1 MQKAGPPANI
11 TGMGRTDRQGGRTRA
26 SRAGPLTHDA
36 AIVRAALRALGR
48 NRSDLVTLLIG
59 IPLLALIARDWAV
72 PLSPAQHR
80 WLAAGI
86 GAAIGFM
93 AATQALGRLAYHATD
108 GILAAPAQHW
118 RPQARLAIVILGTAL
133 AIGLSGLAI
142 LGVFAPDRYLIGF
155 AVGAV
160 SAAAAGRFRLA
171 MVTGQAMRGHILPN
185 VGRSSRTLF
194 WLTVVLG
201 AATGVALTMLPVTG
215 TAAAALAALVAFAAG
230 TALGPVDAELVGYL
244 TMIGRTSR
252 AIIGD
257 RIARPLAFLVPLA
270 GALAVGADRIALIAG
285 MLAAG
290 AVPLLIALRVLA
302 YRLFGRRAGDWF
314 IGILLAVAALAL
326 ALFPP
331 LAPVVLLVGLV
342 RLARGAAPKRWLIA

>member
-1 MQKAGPPANI
+1 
-11 TGMGRTDRQGGRTRA
+11 MGRTDRQGDITAA

-36 AIVRAALRALGR
+36 AIVRAALRALGG
-48 NRSDLVTLLIG
+48 NRSDLLTLSIG
-59 IPLLALIARDWAV
+59 IPLLALVARDWAV
-72 PLSPAQHR
+72 HLSVGQLR

-86 GAAIGFM
+86 GAAIGFL
-93 AATQALGRLAYHATD
+93 ATTQALSRIAYHASD

-118 RPQARLAIVILGTAL
+118 RPQARLAIVMLGAAMT
-133 AIGLSGLAI
+133 IGIAGLAI
-142 LGVFAPDRYLIGF
+142 LGVFLPDRYLIGF

-171 MVTGQAMRGHILPN
+171 LATGQAIVGHILPN
-185 VGRSSRTLF
+185 VGRSSRTLL

-215 TAAAALAALVAFAAG
+215 TVAAALAALVAFAAG

-257 RIARPLAFLVPLA
+257 RIARPLAFLGPLA

-314 IGILLAVAALAL
+314 IGILFAVASLAL

-331 LAPVVLLVGLV
+331 LAPVVLLVGLI